1 MPAMSDVPI
10 RQAEQ
15 PSDPAPEL
23 LALGLPPEDAAGIE
37 KWNYRALSTMA
48 ALVLQDKTIS
58 EETRLKRFVAL
69 TSAAR
74 LHHPT
79 AEKKDLADKI
89 RKDAEEIA
97 GRKRAK
103 AAAKLERRTP
113 SDGAK
118 VIPIRRDG

>member
-1 MPAMSDVPI
+1 MTDLAPP
-10 RQAEQ
+10 RQAQE
-15 PSDPAPEL
+15 PSEPDPEL
-23 LALGLPPEDAAGIE
+23 LALGLPPDDAAGIE

-48 ALVLQDKTIS
+48 ALVLRDKTIS
-58 EETRLKRFVAL
+58 EEVRLKRFVAL

-79 AEKKDLADKI
+79 AEKADLAAKI
-89 RKDAEEIA
+89 KRDADDVA

-103 AAAKLERRTP
+103 AAAKLEKRIP
-113 SDGAK
+113 AAGAK